1 MAKVLTTNFIE
12 LTIPFGDKGYTCYT
26 YNNDIY
32 IIARNY
38 GIYKYD
44 FINKLFTLLYS
55 TNLSYKEGFLYN
67 DILYIKTSSS
77 INSSYNPYITF
88 STYNITT
95 GIYTSN
101 VLTLTPNYKYSKPS
115 SSYKNTVNLS
125 TVNFY
130 NNKLY
135 VAGNGGRYYS
145 SSNPYWITQLTF
157 FIVYDLENN
166 TYIKNNTTEYGT
178 GSIGYVTTTIHD
190 YFFSMYYFNAIG
202 DNVYY
207 KKFGQLNT
215 NFTIIGDTPEDF
227 YASTG
232 FEYEGKIY
240 LLGGQTRT
248 KKITNFNKQTRVFE
262 DMTLTLPQD
271 TMYDAVTHVISGNND
286 VFVLF
291 YPNGVFSLTFI
302 DYNLNYKIANNSGDN
317 VYVELTGQSPITKIR
332 FNYDLG
338 SEKVG
343 YVMTTLSG
351 DVTGSYTPNI
361 PDGYKLI
368 GFGYSPNASSSSV
381 IGPLN
386 TDISVSIDSDFT
398 FYEVYGIYR
407 PPGTSFD
414 INLYQNTAEGN
425 RVDKTNY
432 LTQVGTISGAL
443 RSSTSINDLVITY
456 ESKSIPNFN
465 YVYIPIF
472 NRYYFV
478 DDITSENYS
487 LWTLAL
493 SVDPLMTYK
502 EAILNCNGF
511 VDRCESDFNANI
523 IDKKRV
529 IEEGNTIEVDTV
541 TNELFTNTSGTYIMT
556 ALLVGF
562 DSTEA

>member
-1 MAKVLTTNFIE
+1 MAEVVIKNFIQKSM
-12 LTIPFGDKGYTCYT
+12 P
-26 YNNDIY
+26 
-32 IIARNY
+32 
-38 GIYKYD
+38 
-44 FINKLFTLLYS
+44 
-55 TNLSYKEGFLYN
+55 
-67 DILYIKTSSS
+67 KTGKCGVVS
-77 INSSYNPYITF
+77 
-88 STYNITT
+88 
-95 GIYTSN
+95 
-101 VLTLTPNYKYSKPS
+101 
-115 SSYKNTVNLS
+115 
-125 TVNFY
+125 Y

-135 VAGNGGRYYS
+135 INYTDSIYEYDTINDIMTLKITKGVSTDYNCVLYNDKMYFVKYVNPGSSGAIRVYEYNITTNQFTTFTNITYNNGTRYSYDSIFWYTIFLQNNVLYIAMSHDIWSYGSQKYHTYRALNLDTKTSDTIS
-145 SSNPYWITQLTF
+145 SSYLPRGGQISNLFYFYKVYNDTNENTFNNYGSLNNGVLTDIGTSVSPF
-157 FIVYDLENN
+157 NGLNGSFYRNDKIYYIGSDSSKLLQYNILNN
-166 TYIKNNTTEYGT
+166 TFTDLGYIDNSGHTSFLNK
-178 GSIGYVTTTIHD
+178 
-190 YFFSMYYFNAIG
+190 YFG
-202 DNVYY
+202 NV
-207 KKFGQLNT
+207 
-215 NFTIIGDTPEDF
+215 
-227 YASTG
+227 
-232 FEYEGKIY
+232 
-240 LLGGQTRT
+240 
-248 KKITNFNKQTRVFE
+248 
-262 DMTLTLPQD
+262 
-271 TMYDAVTHVISGNND
+271 GNNYYLMAD
-286 VFVLF
+286 
-291 YPNGVFSLTFI
+291 NGIWKISFI

-317 VYVELTGQSPITKIR
+317 IYVELTEQSPITKIR
-332 FNYDLG
+332 FNYDVG

-343 YVMTTLSG
+343 YVFTTLTG

-381 IGPLN
+381 IGSLN

-407 PPGTSFD
+407 PPGTTFD
-414 INLYQNTAEGN
+414 INLYQNTSEGN

-529 IEEGNTIEVDTV
+529 VEEGNTIEVDTV

-562 DSTEA
+562 DNIEG

>member
-1 MAKVLTTNFIE
+1 M
-12 LTIPFGDKGYTCYT
+12 
-26 YNNDIY
+26 
-32 IIARNY
+32 
-38 GIYKYD
+38 
-44 FINKLFTLLYS
+44 
-55 TNLSYKEGFLYN
+55 
-67 DILYIKTSSS
+67 
-77 INSSYNPYITF
+77 
-88 STYNITT
+88 
-95 GIYTSN
+95 
-101 VLTLTPNYKYSKPS
+101 
-115 SSYKNTVNLS
+115 
-125 TVNFY
+125 
-130 NNKLY
+130 
-135 VAGNGGRYYS
+135 
-145 SSNPYWITQLTF
+145 
-157 FIVYDLENN
+157 NN
-166 TYIKNNTTEYGT
+166 TFTDLGYIDNSGHTSFPNK
-178 GSIGYVTTTIHD
+178 
-190 YFFSMYYFNAIG
+190 YFG
-202 DNVYY
+202 NV
-207 KKFGQLNT
+207 
-215 NFTIIGDTPEDF
+215 
-227 YASTG
+227 
-232 FEYEGKIY
+232 
-240 LLGGQTRT
+240 
-248 KKITNFNKQTRVFE
+248 
-262 DMTLTLPQD
+262 
-271 TMYDAVTHVISGNND
+271 GNNYYLMAD
-286 VFVLF
+286 
-291 YPNGVFSLTFI
+291 NGIWKISFI
-302 DYNLNYKIANNSGDN
+302 DYNLNYKISNNSGNN
-317 VYVELTGQSPITKIR
+317 VYVELTEQSPITKIR
-332 FNYDLG
+332 FNYNLG
-338 SEKVG
+338 DEQVG
-343 YVMTTLSG
+343 YVFTTLTG

-386 TDISVSIDSDFT
+386 TDISVSIDTDFT

-407 PPGTSFD
+407 PPGTTFN

-502 EAILNCNGF
+502 EAIINCNGF

-529 IEEGNTIEVDTV
+529 VEEGNTIEVDTV

-562 DSTEA
+562 DNIEG